1 MFRLA
6 AGWGQPQAQQFRKIF
21 YPKNKKE
28 LFLGIAPSSN
38 MAPQGLI
45 LELSL

>member
-6 AGWGQPQAQQFRKIF
+6 AGWGQPQAQQFHKIF
-21 YPKNKKE
+21 YPKNIKE
-28 LFLGIAPSSN
+28 LLLGVTPLSN
-38 MAPQGLI
+38 MAPLGLI